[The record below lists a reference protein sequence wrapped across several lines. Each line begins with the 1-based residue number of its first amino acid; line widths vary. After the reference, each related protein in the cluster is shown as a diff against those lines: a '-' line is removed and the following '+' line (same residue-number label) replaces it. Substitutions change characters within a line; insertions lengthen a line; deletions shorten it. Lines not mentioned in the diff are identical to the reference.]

1 MVSPTIGQRSRNRV
15 KMVYQHHA
23 TQFGNSRRDCQM
35 PRHRCEGFIVV
46 NKMIIKNDDN
56 NNFSQIRT

>member
-1 MVSPTIGQRSRNRV
+1 MVSPTIGQRSWNRV

-35 PRHRCEGFIVV
+35 LRHRCEGFIVV
-46 NKMIIKNDDN
+46 NKITNINTLL
-56 NNFSQIRT
+56 I